1 MPFIGNISGCPSVL
15 EGDIDELVAEAQE
28 HLKKGVYGFDL
39 LGYRYTGDAESLIHT
54 FATVIAAPVCIAGSI
69 NSYERLDIIKD
80 IKPWA
85 FTIGGAFFENKFG
98 EDFSEQIDEVCH

>member
-15 EGDIDELVAEAQE
+15 E
-28 HLKKGVYGFDL
+28 
-39 LGYRYTGDAESLIHT
+39 GDAESLIHT

-98 EDFSEQIDEVCH
+98 EDFSEQIDEVCHYME